1 MGASG
6 KEEEQKVTFED
17 QKKINMFAQYNIEL
31 GDLKTKL
38 QALNK
43 QMENAED
50 AENDLPMLDDEDEEV
65 PFQMGEI
72 FMDGTQDEVTE
83 LLAQLKEKL
92 EGKAS
97 KLKEERCE
105 VEGKMKEL
113 KT

>member
-1 MGASG
+1 
-6 KEEEQKVTFED
+6 
-17 QKKINMFAQYNIEL
+17 
-31 GDLKTKL
+31 
-38 QALNK
+38 
-43 QMENAED
+43 MENAED
-50 AENDLPMLDDEDEEV
+50 AENDLLMLDDEDEEV

-83 LLAQLKEKL
+83 LLAQLKEEL

-113 KT
+113 KTQLYAKFGDNINLES